1 MFEKR
6 KRGESMNPSEVMTK
20 AEERLLAKEI
30 VNMILQKGVSYKQA
44 AGILKEAKKEIGKVR
59 ITE

>member
-1 MFEKR
+1 
-6 KRGESMNPSEVMTK
+6 MNPSEVMTK

-30 VNMILQKGVSYKQA
+30 VNMLLQKGVSYKQA